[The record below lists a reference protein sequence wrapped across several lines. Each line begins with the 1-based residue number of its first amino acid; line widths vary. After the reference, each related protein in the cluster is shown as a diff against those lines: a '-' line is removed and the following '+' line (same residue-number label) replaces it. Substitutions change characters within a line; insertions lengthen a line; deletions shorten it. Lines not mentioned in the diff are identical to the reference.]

1 MRSEYMKP
9 ILLSLLL
16 GAAASAFATEIQ
28 LPAETAQFKPSSL
41 PGYALVQRNCMTC
54 HSVDYPQTQ
63 PPTSSRS
70 YWEATV
76 KKMKHPYG
84 AQFDDADIPAMVDYL
99 TKVYG
104 AEQGSAAAVAAMVPA
119 STNSPAARPASV
131 GAPVKT
137 DGALPDARALLSAN
151 NCLSCHAVDKTI
163 VGPPYKA
170 VAAKYAHAPDAEATV
185 TKNIRAGGAG
195 KWGPVP
201 MPPYGQL
208 SEAQARSLARYVLSQ

>member
-1 MRSEYMKP
+1 MKP
-9 ILLSLLL
+9 FLLSLLVAGL
-16 GAAASAFATEIQ
+16 PALATEIQ
-28 LPAETAQFKPSSL
+28 LPPETAQFKPSSL

-63 PPTSSRS
+63 PPTSPRS

-104 AEQGSAAAVAAMVPA
+104 AEQGSPGAAAIVPA
-119 STNSPAARPASV
+119 AANNPAAARPASD
-131 GAPVKT
+131 PVPANT
-137 DGALPDARALLSAN
+137 GGALPDAETLLAAS
-151 NCLSCHAVDKTI
+151 NCLSCHAVDKTV
-163 VGPPYKA
+163 VGPAYKA
-170 VAAKYAHAPDAEATV
+170 VAAKYAHTPDAEATV
-185 TKNIRAGGAG
+185 AKNIRAGGAG

-208 SEAQARSLARYVLSQ
+208 SEEQARSLARYVLSQ

>member
-1 MRSEYMKP
+1 MKP
-9 ILLSLLL
+9 LLLSLLVAGL
-16 GAAASAFATEIQ
+16 PALATEIQ
-28 LPAETAQFKPSSL
+28 LPPETAQFKPSSL
-41 PGYALVQRNCMTC
+41 PGYALVQRNCMAC

-63 PPTSSRS
+63 PPTSPRS

-104 AEQGSAAAVAAMVPA
+104 AAGTMAAANNPA
-119 STNSPAARPASV
+119 AARPASASV
-131 GAPVKT
+131 SAKT
-137 DGALPDARALLSAN
+137 DGALPDAETLLAAN
-151 NCLSCHAVDKTI
+151 NCLSCHAVDKTV
-163 VGPPYKA
+163 VGPAYKA
-170 VAAKYAHAPDAEATV
+170 VAAKYAHVPDAEATV
-185 TKNIRAGGAG
+185 EKSIRAGGAG

-208 SEAQARSLARYVLSQ
+208 SEEQARSLARYVLSQ